1 VEPQG
6 RDAVVPGGWAVT
18 FVQKSVAGT
27 ALAFG
32 LSGLVVGPHDLVMVG
47 VFALLIGLGGL
58 MFSNR

>member
-1 VEPQG
+1 
-6 RDAVVPGGWAVT
+6 VT